1 MSVSVLRAENQSLR
15 RELRAASRN
24 VERLTAII
32 ERRDRDIANLIT
44 AHHTEKMF
52 LLNNLEAR
60 MTELMRL
67 HPELVGQI
75 NGQENRVTM
84 APAEENKVHGFALT
98 INPMQ
103 EEGAHEIR
111 FIAGQEKYVTRAAA
125 GEAGLLFEFTRTG
138 NPSTSDRTSSAKPTL
153 VSKLVWEHICV
164 TIRSI
169 IVLYLIEML
178 EQDEVAPD
186 IVFRCCRS
194 KWVVNTP
201 FPLQEVA
208 DILTELLEE
217 TNMAMHL
224 AELYTEIHSQLQD
237 YNRIQ
242 RFSLVP

>member
-125 GEAGLLFEFTRTG
+125 GAAGLLFEFTETG
-138 NPSTSDRTSSAKPTL
+138 NPIDLRQNFKRKANARL
-153 VSKLVWEHICV
+153 QARVGA
-164 TIRSI
+164 
-169 IVLYLIEML
+169 YLRNHP
-178 EQDEVAPD
+178 DEVAPD

-237 YNRIQ
+237 YIRIQ